1 MVDPADEAILPGEND
16 LRVPEGV
23 ELAKARRRLLSDP
36 EFVRKVQWWEDLA
49 ALSLPERKSE
59 RNSFE

>member
-1 MVDPADEAILPGEND
+1 MPPGEND

-23 ELAKARRRLLSDP
+23 ELAKARCRLLSDP

-49 ALSLPERKSE
+49 ALSLPERKTE

>member
-1 MVDPADEAILPGEND
+1 MLPGGND
-16 LRVPEGV
+16 LRAPEGDH
-23 ELAKARRRLLSDP
+23 LAKARCRLLSDP